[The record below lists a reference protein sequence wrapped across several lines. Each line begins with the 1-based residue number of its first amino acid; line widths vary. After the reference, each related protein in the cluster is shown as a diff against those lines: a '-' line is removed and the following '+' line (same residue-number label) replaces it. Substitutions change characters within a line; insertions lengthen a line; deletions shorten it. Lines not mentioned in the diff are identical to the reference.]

1 MTTTITSSSLRI
13 DYKIMLHS
21 RLIFATPND
30 K

>member
-1 MTTTITSSSLRI
+1 MTTAITTSGLRV